1 MTQRIGI
8 FGGTFDPIHIGHLV
22 CAEEARQ
29 QYQLDK
35 IIFMPAGKPALKD
48 FSSIASAEDRYWMCC
63 LATADNDSF
72 EVSNVEIKRVGT
84 TYTIDTLREVDS
96 KLDPLDEL
104 FFIMGADALIDVP
117 LWKDA
122 NLVSDYAHFI
132 AATRPGY
139 DVSEA
144 KALLAKRLPHF
155 AYDIIQLPRLDIS
168 SSDIRKRYLQ
178 GLSNRYLIPEEVEH
192 YVIERE
198 LYA

>member
-144 KALLAKRLPHF
+144 RACWQSDSHILPMTLFSCPGSIFLRQIFAK
-155 AYDIIQLPRLDIS
+155 DICKDC
-168 SSDIRKRYLQ
+168 
-178 GLSNRYLIPEEVEH
+178 LI
-192 YVIERE
+192 
-198 LYA
+198 AT